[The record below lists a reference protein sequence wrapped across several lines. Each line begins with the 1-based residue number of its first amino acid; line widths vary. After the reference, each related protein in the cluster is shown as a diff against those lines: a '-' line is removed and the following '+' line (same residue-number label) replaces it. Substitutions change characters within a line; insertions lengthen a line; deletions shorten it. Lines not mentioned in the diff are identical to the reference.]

1 MATATKTSLKKWI
14 CVLSI
19 FITITPT
26 HLLCQ
31 MQANSFWAKF
41 LRTIFKV
48 RKRRKI
54 SRRLF
59 TSSIKREIR
68 HVPVVVEQ
76 GRQKKCT
83 KKARCTCSVQCFF
96 SLFNLLL
103 FWPSHC
109 RRRRGVP
116 NLPIATLETRGN
128 LCELFFAGSFGTV
141 TKYMEKK
148 IVQELTGASPGTI
161 PITIAGYISASGP
174 SLFLKWRIWFTLWI
188 FIVKLA
194 VSFSVFCLQRCKVCR
209 SKAVGKTLILC
220 DECNLGYHLQCL
232 RPALSEVPEGH
243 WSCPICKVASLSL
256 VRRFRSFW
264 AFRPAH

>member
-1 MATATKTSLKKWI
+1 MATATETLLKKWI
-14 CVLSI
+14 
-19 FITITPT
+19 
-26 HLLCQ
+26 
-31 MQANSFWAKF
+31 ANSFWAKF

-68 HVPVVVEQ
+68 HVPVLVEQ
-76 GRQKKCT
+76 GRQKNVQKST
-83 KKARCTCSVQCFF
+83 MHLQSSVFF

-103 FWPSHC
+103 FWRSRC

-161 PITIAGYISASGP
+161 PITTAGYISASVP